1 MTEEG
6 TKPRLGAAGWR
17 QVNLIEMTR
26 DLCLVTLPG
35 LALVGNYLAGLAVQ
49 LLPAPPMVS
58 EAE

>member
-1 MTEEG
+1 MKVAE
-6 TKPRLGAAGWR
+6 PQRRPAGGR
-17 QVNLIEMTR
+17 QGILIEMTR

-35 LALVGNYLAGLAVQ
+35 RAPVGNYMASLAVQ